1 MIYQYIKKYLKNNF
15 SSPTINFKWDKN
27 KNSSFFKY
35 IEQKYTINEF
45 QKELHEVKQAFKDFF
60 EPVGNIVF
68 RYKDGVL
75 NFKIFPYTVEPKY
88 SIHLNNIVKIIQ
100 EHKEAISYP
109 YNGQDNQIAILGKI
123 RRRINFEIQ
132 DTKES
137 INQKEL
143 IKYAIRIAL
152 KLSDRDVIVQLKRK
166 YIVKIFDTN
175 IIAKQKPQKIEGA
188 KNRYNGY
195 EEKEIEVTYNDIF
208 SKTDIDT
215 FLQTVMSSVFKTD
228 LNFKII
234 SYRYY
239 EQNSLKIIHAQIIK
253 ELKNY
258 ISLEDDYIVGI
269 AGFLM
274 RKNFQEIHKKI
285 ALELMNCIYEKDK
298 NAIDFLT
305 YFDGKI
311 VLQNNKKY
319 QVPSILTNDGEKWN
333 ITMLINIYN
342 LWLNTNKT
350 KQCDEDKLT
359 DIDSKI
365 DSKKLSATEI
375 EYLIKQKK
383 KLQNNIKSEN
393 LSINLKMNQTTAIIN
408 SITKALMQKKQPV

>member
-68 RYKDGVL
+68 RYKNGVL

-123 RRRINFEIQ
+123 RRHINFEIQ

-143 IKYAIRIAL
+143 IKYAIRVAL
-152 KLSDRDVIVQLKRK
+152 KLSDRDIVVQLKRK

-175 IIAKQKPQKIEGA
+175 MIAKQKPQTREGV

-195 EEKEIEVTYNDIF
+195 EEKEIEATYNDIF
-208 SKTDIDT
+208 SKTDVDT
-215 FLQTVMSSVFKTD
+215 FLRTVMTSIFKTN
-228 LNFKII
+228 LNFKIM
-234 SYRYY
+234 SYKYY
-239 EQNSLKIIHAQIIK
+239 EQNALKIIHAQIIK

-258 ISLEDDYIVGI
+258 ISLEDDYVVGV

-274 RKNFQEIHKKI
+274 RKNFQEIHKRM

-298 NAIDFLT
+298 NAIDFLA
-305 YFDGKI
+305 YFDGRVI
-311 VLQNNKKY
+311 LEDNKKY
-319 QVPSILTNDGEKWN
+319 QVPLILTSNGEKWN
-333 ITMLINIYN
+333 TTMLISICNV
-342 LWLNTNKT
+342 WFSTNKI
-350 KQCDEDKLT
+350 KQKDEDKLIN
-359 DIDSKI
+359 IDSYMDDQNI
-365 DSKKLSATEI
+365 SITEF
-375 EYLIKQKK
+375 EYLTKQKK
-383 KLQNNIKSEN
+383 KLENNIKSEK
-393 LSINLKMNQTTAIIN
+393 LDINQKMDQIVAITN
-408 SITKALMQKKQPV
+408 SITKALMQRKQLV

>member
-15 SSPTINFKWDKN
+15 SSPTVNFRWDKN

-60 EPVGNIVF
+60 EPIGNIVF
-68 RYKDGVL
+68 KYKDGIL

-143 IKYAIRIAL
+143 IKYAIRVAL
-152 KLSDRDVIVQLKRK
+152 KLSDRDVVVQLKRK

-175 IIAKQKPQKIEGA
+175 MIAKHKPQTREGI

-195 EEKEIEVTYNDIF
+195 EEREIEAAYNDIILR
-208 SKTDIDT
+208 TDIDT
-215 FLQTVMSSVFKTD
+215 FLETVMLSTFTTH
-228 LNFKII
+228 LNFRNI

-258 ISLEDDYIVGI
+258 ISLEDDYIVGV

-274 RKNFQEIHKKI
+274 RKNFQEIHKKM
-285 ALELMNCIYEKDK
+285 ALELINCIYEKDK

-311 VLQNNKKY
+311 VLQDNKKY
-319 QVPSILTNDGEKWN
+319 QVPSILTHNGEKWN
-333 ITMLINIYN
+333 ATMLISICNV
-342 LWLNTNKT
+342 WLSTNKT
-350 KQCDEDKLT
+350 KQKDEDKLT

-365 DSKKLSATEI
+365 GSQNLSITEI

-383 KLQNNIKSEN
+383 KLQNNIKSES
-393 LSINLKMNQTTAIIN
+393 LGLNQKTTQITAIIE
-408 SITKALMQKKQPV
+408 SITNALMKRKKPV